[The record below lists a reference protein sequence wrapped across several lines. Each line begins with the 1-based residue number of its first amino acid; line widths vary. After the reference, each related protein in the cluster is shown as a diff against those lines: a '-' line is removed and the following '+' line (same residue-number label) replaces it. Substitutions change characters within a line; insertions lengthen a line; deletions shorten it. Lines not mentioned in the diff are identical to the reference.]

1 MLDLRAAMTIGSIP
15 EHRPGELYLVATP
28 IGNLEDITLRALRT
42 LKEADLIACEDTRH
56 TQKLLAHYAI
66 EKRLVSYHEHN
77 ENTRAPELIEK
88 LKEGAQIALVTDAG
102 TPLISDPGYRL
113 ARLCVEQGIRVTPI
127 PGPSAIVTALSASG
141 LPGEPFLFAGFLPAR
156 AGERRR
162 KLTAL
167 AALSAQPDQPITLVL
182 YEAPHRLAAT
192 LHDAAQIFGVRH
204 AVVARELTKIHEEF
218 VRGTL
223 PELAAQFREKPVRG
237 EITLLIA
244 PADQSSVVVSTAPGG
259 AATLPKR
266 VAEIMREQ
274 GVDRKGALKQ
284 AARELG
290 LNKREAYKLLL
301 LVRG

>member
-1 MLDLRAAMTIGSIP
+1 MTIGSIP
-15 EHRPGELYLVATP
+15 VRRPGELYLVATP

-102 TPLISDPGYRL
+102 TPVISDPGYRL
-113 ARLCVEQGIRVTPI
+113 SRLCIEHGVRVTPI
-127 PGPSAIVTALSASG
+127 PGPSAIVTALAASG
-141 LPGEPFLFAGFLPAR
+141 LPAGQFLFAGFLPAR

-167 AALSAQPDQPITLVL
+167 SALTVQPDQPITLVL

-192 LHDAAQIFGVRH
+192 LNDAAQIFGARS
-204 AVVARELTKIHEEF
+204 AVIARELTKLHEEF

-223 PELAAQFREKPVRG
+223 PELAAKFREKPVRG
-237 EITLLIA
+237 EVTLLIG
-244 PADQSSVVVSTAPGG
+244 PAEQSSVAAGTGPGG
-259 AATLPKR
+259 AAGLPKG
-266 VAEIMREQ
+266 VAEIMRQQ
-274 GVDRKGALKQ
+274 GVDRKAALKQ

-290 LNKREAYKLLL
+290 LAKREAYKLLL
-301 LVRG
+301 LDRE

>member
-1 MLDLRAAMTIGSIP
+1 MTIGSIP
-15 EHRPGELYLVATP
+15 VRRPGELYLVATP

-42 LKEADLIACEDTRH
+42 LKEVDLIACEDTRH

-77 ENTRAPELIEK
+77 ENTRSPELIEK

-102 TPLISDPGYRL
+102 TPVISDPGYRL
-113 ARLCVEQGIRVTPI
+113 ARLCVEHGIRVTPI
-127 PGPSAIVTALSASG
+127 PGPSAIVTALAASG

-162 KLTAL
+162 KLTEL
-167 AALSAQPDQPITLVL
+167 ATLTVHSDQPITLIL

-192 LHDAAQIFGVRH
+192 LNDAAQIFGARS
-204 AVVARELTKIHEEF
+204 AVIARELTKLHEEF

-237 EITLLIA
+237 EITLLIG
-244 PADQSSVVVSTAPGG
+244 PAAQGSVAEGIVLPG

-274 GVDRKGALKQ
+274 GINRKAALKQ

-301 LVRG
+301 LARG